1 MTFEVG
7 QVYIQNTMVH
17 RQYDVKWTVTERT
30 ADTITIV
37 NNPWLGS
44 QVFTK
49 RIQTDADGEY
59 VTFSIIYKGR
69 VSAINKHTKG

>member
-1 MTFEVG
+1 MTFKVG
-7 QVYIQNTMVH
+7 HVYTQNTVVH
-17 RQYDVKWTVTERT
+17 RKYDVKWTVTERT

-37 NNPWLGS
+37 NDLWLGA